1 MATEFVV
8 GWSHMKGFLLGLVVA
23 ALAFGGYLF
32 WQHRQSQATAP
43 ALRPADPAAG
53 QPSKKTKKRVRGATR
68 VARGPSA
75 ESPARNEP
83 EPEPVRL
90 SAADLRSVAQGD
102 DLSTP
107 DVLRLDM
114 SNEKELA
121 ELSQD
126 QIDERFRAQESAILD
141 CIAHA
146 RPDPETYVPGRVT
159 IKFRIQ
165 RVGTVRGVR
174 VEAPAV
180 LQKNGLFTCIKGV
193 VGRLHFPAAGTS
205 QILSYP
211 FSLS

>member
-1 MATEFVV
+1 
-8 GWSHMKGFLLGLVVA
+8 MKGFLLGLLVA
-23 ALAFGGYLF
+23 ALAIGGYLF
-32 WQHRQSQATAP
+32 WQHQRGQAARSATTTGETGPAP
-43 ALRPADPAAG
+43 A
-53 QPSKKTKKRVRGATR
+53 TKKVKRRMRSAVR
-68 VARGPSA
+68 VARAPAAA
-75 ESPARNEP
+75 ETSEP

-90 SAADLRSVAQGD
+90 SASDLRSVAQGD

-114 SNEKELA
+114 SNQKELP

-126 QIDERFRAQESAILD
+126 QIDERFRSEESALLA
-141 CIAHA
+141 CISQA

-165 RVGTVRGVR
+165 RAGTVRGVR
-174 VEAPAV
+174 VEAPAI
-180 LQKNGLFTCIKGV
+180 LQKGGLYGCIKGV
-193 VGRLHFPAAGTS
+193 VGRLRFPPAGTS

>member
-1 MATEFVV
+1 
-8 GWSHMKGFLLGLVVA
+8 MKGFILGLIVA
-23 ALAFGGYLF
+23 GLGFGGYLY
-32 WQHRQSQATAP
+32 WQQHRSGVVASASHVADAGVPTA
-43 ALRPADPAAG
+43 
-53 QPSKKTKKRVRGATR
+53 SKKTKKHGRGAMR
-68 VARGPSA
+68 VARGPA
-75 ESPARNEP
+75 ADTVAGGEP

-107 DVLRLDM
+107 DVLRLDLL
-114 SNEKELA
+114 NDKELP

-126 QIDERFRAQESAILD
+126 QIDERFRGQEPAILE

-165 RVGTVRGVR
+165 RAGTVRGVR
-174 VEAPAV
+174 VEAPAI
-180 LQKNGLFTCIKGV
+180 LQRNGLFGCIKGV
-193 VGRLHFPAAGTS
+193 LGRLRFPAAGTS

-211 FSLS
+211 FTLS

>member
-1 MATEFVV
+1 
-8 GWSHMKGFLLGLVVA
+8 MKGFILGLVVA
-23 ALAFGGYLF
+23 GLAFAGYLF
-32 WQHRQSQATAP
+32 WQHRQAGAP
-43 ALRPADPAAG
+43 ALRAAATDTT
-53 QPSKKTKKRVRGATR
+53 QAKKKPKKRARGAIR
-68 VARGPSA
+68 MARGPSPRDPGTA
-75 ESPARNEP
+75 SEP

-114 SNEKELA
+114 SNAKELP
-121 ELSQD
+121 ELTQD
-126 QIDERFRAQESAILD
+126 QIDERFRGQEPAILD

-146 RPDPETYVPGRVT
+146 RPDPESYVPGRVT

-165 RVGTVRGVR
+165 RAGTVRGVR

-180 LQKNGLFTCIKGV
+180 LQRNGLYPCIKGA

-211 FSLS
+211 FTLS

>member
-1 MATEFVV
+1 V
-8 GWSHMKGFLLGLVVA
+8 KGFLLGLVVA
-23 ALAFGGYLF
+23 ALAVGGYLF
-32 WQHRQSQATAP
+32 WQHQRGQGPVVTPVDTGPAPPTKKIKRRVRSAVRMARAPTAPTAP
-43 ALRPADPAAG
+43 AAPETG
-53 QPSKKTKKRVRGATR
+53 
-68 VARGPSA
+68 
-75 ESPARNEP
+75 EP

-114 SNEKELA
+114 SNAKELP

-126 QIDERFRAQESAILD
+126 QIDERFRSEESAILA
-141 CIAHA
+141 CISHA

-165 RVGTVRGVR
+165 RAGTVRGVR
-174 VEAPAV
+174 VEAPAI
-180 LQKNGLFTCIKGV
+180 LQKGGLFGCIKGV
-193 VGRLHFPAAGTS
+193 VGRLRFPPAGTS